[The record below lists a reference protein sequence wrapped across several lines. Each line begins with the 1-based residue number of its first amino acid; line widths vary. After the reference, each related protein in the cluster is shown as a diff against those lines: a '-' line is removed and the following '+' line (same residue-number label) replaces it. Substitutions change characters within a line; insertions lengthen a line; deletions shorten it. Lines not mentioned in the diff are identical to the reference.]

1 MRIIA
6 TINKSAYSPSFM
18 VEATDYELK
27 TLIGDPY
34 SQLELAPGD
43 VIDVIASF
51 DRIEKLKLAQKK
63 LKTCKDTLRLII
75 DSLEPLDPLE
85 VIDNIETSKQ

>member
-1 MRIIA
+1 
-6 TINKSAYSPSFM
+6 M

-51 DRIEKLKLAQKK
+51 DRIEKLKLAQEE
-63 LKTCKDTLRLII
+63 LKACKDTLRLII